1 MTNTL
6 LRLASCLAV
15 LISGCGGGQDAPQD
29 AHPNHVWQGSA
40 ANLQLDM
47 FYSAANA
54 VLSDVPLASFNYQV
68 VPTPNVAIENWLPTL
83 VTLPAQRARCVPEG
97 PVHVLSVYEGNVLQ
111 YYVDENHAACALA
124 GMPAKAQPIA
134 SRDMQTLQNLLAS
147 YEQAQA
153 QREAEAAAR
162 VEACNATVPTLTQGV
177 YGCFYTATDVVMPYQ
192 VIKDVRPHVNVAVF
206 AASAPLDSG
215 AAPVARTTSN
225 AGGYFELALPNG
237 RYHLCTGDS
246 QPSTSACEAITIDTG
261 QLLRRSYSPGSPPA
275 GSPST

>member
-111 YYVDENHAACALA
+111 YYVDENHAACAL
-124 GMPAKAQPIA
+124 PAETCRRCKICWHRMNKRRHSVRP
-134 SRDMQTLQNLLAS
+134 RPLLALKHATRRCPRS
-147 YEQAQA
+147 PRASTA
-153 QREAEAAAR
+153 AFTQRLMLS
-162 VEACNATVPTLTQGV
+162 CPTRSLRM
-177 YGCFYTATDVVMPYQ
+177 C
-192 VIKDVRPHVNVAVF
+192 
-206 AASAPLDSG
+206 
-215 AAPVARTTSN
+215 
-225 AGGYFELALPNG
+225 ALM
-237 RYHLCTGDS
+237 
-246 QPSTSACEAITIDTG
+246 ST
-261 QLLRRSYSPGSPPA
+261 
-275 GSPST
+275 